1 MSRTARAVAA
11 VLLSVACL
19 SATPLHGQS
28 TDPGAFRVGAPVEVE
43 YVPGSGKWLTATVV
57 EVLDDGYS
65 YKVDIAPRQGAAES
79 RTSIHFRRVRVV
91 TPPTRAS
98 AAPAAGAGFAT
109 ATTAGTAATAGT
121 RPAVARPAAGRYA
134 CTESRYNSSTSMY
147 EYDAR
152 GAFTISADGRY
163 SYLGFARPSAGRYSV
178 DGGSGRVKFTGGHL
192 GGGEATPIDGRP
204 GRYYLTAPATG
215 SRWTCG
221 LADGR

>member
-1 MSRTARAVAA
+1 MTPTGRSVAA
-11 VLLSVACL
+11 VFLSVVCL

-28 TDPGAFRVGAPVEVE
+28 SDPGAFRVGAPVEVE

-57 EVLDDGYS
+57 EVLNDGYS
-65 YKVDIAPRQGAAES
+65 YRVDIAPRQGAAES
-79 RTSIHFRRVRVV
+79 RTNIHFRRVRVV
-91 TPPTRAS
+91 TPPTRAA
-98 AAPAAGAGFAT
+98 AAPAGAEAKPAPGAASATPAGR
-109 ATTAGTAATAGT
+109 ATAG
-121 RPAVARPAAGRYA
+121 ARPAAGRYA
-134 CTESRYNSSTSMY
+134 CTESRYDSATSMY

-152 GAFTISADGRY
+152 GAFTLSADGRY

-178 DGGSGRVKFTGGHL
+178 DGGSGKVKFAGGHL
-192 GGGEATPIDGRP
+192 DGGEATPIEGRP